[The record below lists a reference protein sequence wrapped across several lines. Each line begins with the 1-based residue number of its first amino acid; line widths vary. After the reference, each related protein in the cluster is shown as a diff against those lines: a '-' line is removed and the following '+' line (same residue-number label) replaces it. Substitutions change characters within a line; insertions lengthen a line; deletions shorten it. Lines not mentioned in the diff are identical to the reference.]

1 MFARHISKRI
11 RSALI
16 ESEATYLTFT
26 LVTLFILGSSAF
38 IHIIFAQERS
48 YLRVLSSQ
56 LVSDISQDIR
66 EARRENLVRKVKSY
80 VATHP
85 LERLIWRDS
94 KGAPE
99 LVYPEEEHAS
109 LSSLVMGQAIVV
121 PLEQGGELEL
131 TFVVPRIFLTRCLFM
146 LLWVALAV
154 LSIFS
159 LRLLSKPPQS
169 ANWLAVHEGFQELLG
184 LISPSGDTPL
194 HLRTLNEEN
203 LPEVMK
209 VLVEGARQRKL
220 ALAIQGELMALEVKR
235 QTEQLRQKN
244 VELEMAREAAVK
256 ANLAKS
262 EFLAKMSHEIRT
274 PLNGIYSI
282 SELMLLDDSAGRF
295 ADDLTTIRDCVRSL
309 KLMIEELLDFA
320 KIEAGYFAL
329 DSTGFDLKAEL
340 TYLVGFLR
348 PLADDKLIEFF
359 IRFDSKLP
367 TEVIGDPIRLR
378 QVLIN
383 IAGNAIKF
391 TPRQGRIYFVVE
403 VIERLADKATIAFSI
418 EDTGIGISP
427 TDLQRIFE
435 PFAQADTSVT
445 REYEGTG
452 LGLAISK
459 NVVELMGGKL
469 TVESALG
476 KGSKFTVTIPME
488 FVIKRED
495 DVSPAKEIS
504 APEPDEEP
512 SLSVLLVEDNEVN
525 RRTTSRMLRG
535 KGFRV
540 RALTDGQE
548 ALKHLEEENESYDL
562 IILDIHMPRLSGLQ
576 TARAIR
582 KLPKQVSKVPI
593 LALTADARESMAQEC
608 RDAGMNSYLT
618 KPFSFSELM
627 EQIQACTR
635 I

>member
-1 MFARHISKRI
+1 MFTRNISKRI
-11 RSALI
+11 RFALS
-16 ESEATYLTFT
+16 ESDTTYLILL
-26 LVTLFILGSSAF
+26 LVTLFVLGSAAF

-48 YLRVLSSQ
+48 YLRVLSSH
-56 LVSDISQDIR
+56 LISDISQDIR
-66 EARRENLVRKVKSY
+66 QAHHEELKNKVKSY
-80 VATHP
+80 METHP
-85 LERLIWRDS
+85 LQRIILRNT
-94 KGAPE
+94 KGAPQ
-99 LVYPEEEHAS
+99 LVYPSEEHNTLS
-109 LSSLVMGQAIVV
+109 LLVLGQSIIV

-131 TFVVPRIFLTRCLFM
+131 TFVVPRIFLIRYLFM
-146 LLWVALAV
+146 TLWVSLTF
-154 LSIFS
+154 LSILS
-159 LRLLSKPPQS
+159 LRLLSKGAHP
-169 ANWLAVHEGFQELLG
+169 ANWSAVHEGFQELLT
-184 LISPSGDTPL
+184 LISPVENTPL
-194 HLRTLNEEN
+194 NLRTLNEET

-274 PLNGIYSI
+274 PLNGIFSI

-340 TYLVGFLR
+340 SYLVGFLR
-348 PLADDKLIEFF
+348 PLADEKLIEFF

-391 TPRQGRIYFVVE
+391 TPRQGHIYFVVE
-403 VIERLADKATIAFSI
+403 VVERVTDRATIAFSI
-418 EDTGIGISP
+418 EDTGIGISQA
-427 TDLQRIFE
+427 DLQRIFE

-445 REYEGTG
+445 REFEGTG

-469 TVESALG
+469 TVESTLG
-476 KGSKFTVTIPME
+476 KGSKFTVTIPMD
-488 FVIKRED
+488 FVVKGEESVLRSADAQE
-495 DVSPAKEIS
+495 VEI
-504 APEPDEEP
+504 EEER

-535 KGFRV
+535 KGFHV
-540 RALTDGQE
+540 RALNDGQE
-548 ALKHLEEENESYDL
+548 ALKHLEEENEKYDL

-582 KLPKQVSKVPI
+582 KLPKQISKVPI